1 MSNDNIGS
9 TYFHN
14 ILCSPLNENEGLK
27 NVLNYLINN
36 IIVDRVNIFTYN
48 SEKNT
53 LQSEIVYFNQHILIG
68 DEELNLNNDINDDQR
83 ILSIKKQSPI
93 ISSKELIFPLFY
105 DNKLYGLVTVDRSIS
120 HKPFTKKEIEFIK
133 EIAFFICV
141 GIRQNKLLL
150 EREIRIKQLN
160 ALLEINMLLGGN
172 YSLSYILKV
181 ILKNLIKYGRFDRA
195 RLYLHKK
202 GNTYKCVYSESII
215 NKINFGKDNLYD
227 VKSFYKKNFS
237 DIYYVV
243 PLKNN
248 DANPYGFIEVDN
260 LISQIKLDRSQ
271 INFLKIVGAQLSLF
285 LKNYNLIKKL
295 KEISITDPLTGVF
308 NYRYF
313 MEYLEIEMEKAKRF
327 KYPFS
332 LLFLDVD
339 NFKLINDQ
347 YGHLNGDEVLKRAV
361 EVIKIYTR
369 KSDILCRYGGDEF
382 VIIASHIDKKQAKAF
397 AKRLSSNSISVEFD
411 NEVKEITFSVGIS
424 SFPEDAKDIQ
434 KLLKKADDDL
444 YIDKR
449 RKKGV
454 K

>member
-1 MSNDNIGS
+1 MSKDNIGS
-9 TYFHN
+9 IYFHN
-14 ILCSPLNENEGLK
+14 ILCNPLNENEGLK
-27 NVLNYLINN
+27 NILNYLINN
-36 IIVDRVNIFTYN
+36 VIVDRVNIFTYN
-48 SEKNT
+48 SEKNI

-105 DNKLYGLVTVDRSIS
+105 DNKLYGLVTADRSIS

-160 ALLEINMLLGGN
+160 ALLEINMLLGSN
-172 YSLSYILKV
+172 YSLSHILKV
-181 ILKNLIKYGRFDRA
+181 ILKDLIKYGRFDRA

-202 GNTYKCVYSESII
+202 GNIYKCVYSESIVD
-215 NKINFGKDNLYD
+215 KINFGKDNLYD
-227 VKSFYKKNFS
+227 VEFFYKKNFS

-248 DANPYGFIEVDN
+248 DVNPYGFIEVDN
-260 LISQIKLDRSQ
+260 LISQIKLDKTQ
-271 INFLKIVGAQLSLF
+271 INFLKIVAAQLSLF

-339 NFKLINDQ
+339 NFKQINDQ
-347 YGHLNGDEVLKRAV
+347 YGHLKGDEVLKRVV
-361 EVIKIYTR
+361 EAIKIYSR

-397 AKRLSSNSISVEFD
+397 AKRLSSNSILVEFD

-449 RKKGV
+449 RKKKV